1 VRKDTILHSSKTTLK
16 LLGFRAFCLYICHK
30 TILLALFC
38 YNIFLLLYFLGIR
51 LLSWKNKKARLWL
64 AGRRNVFA
72 DLSNWRNKI
81 EPSTKI
87 IWVHCASLG
96 EFEQGRPVIEKLKEN
111 YPHHKILLT
120 FFSPSGYEIRKTY
133 NKVDAVFYL
142 PLDGKT
148 NAEQFIDIIKPSLVI
163 WIKYEYWYYYL
174 TTLKA
179 QNIPVILVS
188 AIFREHQPFFKW
200 YGSLWRKILSSFN
213 KIFVQNENSVTLLKN
228 IGFADNVILVGDTRF
243 DRVIDIA
250 ENKTPL
256 PNELTKFYGDNKVIV
271 AGSTWE
277 EDEEILVHYARSHE
291 DVKFIIAPHEIDEEH
306 ISEIEKL
313 FKNAVRYSD
322 FMMGKPA
329 EQIIIIDNI
338 GMLSKLYQ
346 LASVA
351 YIGGGFNDSGIHNI
365 LEAAVYGKPI
375 IFGTEYEK
383 FKEAINLVEL
393 EGAFTID
400 NALQIEMLLG
410 KLLSDETVLKNT
422 GNICKKYVYEQKGAT
437 EKIINSIVNDL

>member
-1 VRKDTILHSSKTTLK
+1 
-16 LLGFRAFCLYICHK
+16 
-30 TILLALFC
+30 LALFF
-38 YNIFLLLYFLGIR
+38 YNIFLGLYFLAVR
-51 LLSWKNKKARLWL
+51 LLSWKSKKARLWL
-64 AGRRNVFA
+64 AGRRNLFTEIKV
-72 DLSNWRNKI
+72 WGNKI
-81 EPSTKI
+81 DSTEKI
-87 IWVHCASLG
+87 IWVQCASLG
-96 EFEQGRPVIEKLKEN
+96 EFEQGRPIIEKIKEK
-111 YPHHKILLT
+111 YPSHKILLT
-120 FFSPSGYEIRKTY
+120 FFSPSGYEIRKNY
-133 NKVDAVFYL
+133 NKADAVFYL
-142 PLDGKT
+142 PMDSKK

-213 KIFVQNENSVTLLKN
+213 KIFVQNKNSVTLLKS
-228 IGFADNVILVGDTRF
+228 IGFADNVILAGDTRF

-256 PNELTKFYGDNKVIV
+256 PNELTKFCGDNKVIV

-291 DVKFIIAPHEIDEEH
+291 NVKFIIAPHEIDDEH
-306 ISEIEKL
+306 INEIEKL

-322 FMMGKPA
+322 FIMGKPA

-400 NALQIEMLLG
+400 NALQLEVLLG
-410 KLLSDETVLKNT
+410 KLLIDEQLLKNT
-422 GNICKKYVYEQKGAT
+422 GNICEQYVYAQKGAT
-437 EKIINSIVNDL
+437 EKIIKNIINDL